1 MKKNERAAAIV
12 RTIVVSLIAVLFV
25 VPLVWMGLSSL
36 KTAPEVFARP
46 FHWLPGSSGKTT
58 PPYG

>member
-25 VPLVWMGLSSL
+25 VPLVWMVLSSL

-46 FHWLPGSSGKTT
+46 FH
-58 PPYG
+58 